1 MVKSPYQQAV
11 YDEFVNTN
19 HNLVIEAVAGSG
31 KTTMLEMLVDAIPAW
46 ASKNNLSYTQLKVV
60 SLAFNVKIKDAMIAR
75 LPAWVSVRTLN
86 AFGYAAI
93 TKKFGR
99 IKEVVD
105 TSKRVRVITENDSEL
120 SAFVPDKKKK
130 EDDPAL
136 VRLYTLA
143 DLVSKVKNTLT
154 DENDDQ
160 AVLALCDHFGIDLA
174 DDVDLYMFGLQKVL
188 KACRTNI
195 TDMIDFDDQ
204 IYLPHALNLPID
216 PVDILFVDEGQDMN
230 IGLIKMIK
238 RACPTGRIVVV
249 GDRYQS
255 IYGFRGADAQ
265 AMPKTI
271 DLLNAKAMPLSI
283 CYRCD
288 RAMIELAKMYVP
300 SIEAR
305 PNADEG
311 SVNYMSVDDFQKY
324 VKAGDG
330 IICRTNA
337 PLIEACYGLLLNGV
351 KAYVYG
357 RDVAKT
363 LKATA
368 KKCVVKGD
376 WDKTQEKLSQYFKK
390 EKTRLLARD
399 ASQSAI
405 ENLEDR
411 VEVIR
416 LVFVH
421 CTNPED
427 VYVQLDL
434 LFSDQTDAVV
444 LSSVHKAK
452 GLEWD
457 KVWILKPE
465 LLPMQRKNQKEWEIQ
480 QENNIAYVAY
490 TRAKHELVFV
500 TSDD

>member
-1 MVKSPYQQAV
+1 
-11 YDEFVNTN
+11 
-19 HNLVIEAVAGSG
+19 
-31 KTTMLEMLVDAIPAW
+31 
-46 ASKNNLSYTQLKVV
+46 
-60 SLAFNVKIKDAMIAR
+60 
-75 LPAWVSVRTLN
+75 
-86 AFGYAAI
+86 
-93 TKKFGR
+93 
-99 IKEVVD
+99 
-105 TSKRVRVITENDSEL
+105 
-120 SAFVPDKKKK
+120 
-130 EDDPAL
+130 
-136 VRLYTLA
+136 
-143 DLVSKVKNTLT
+143 
-154 DENDDQ
+154 
-160 AVLALCDHFGIDLA
+160 
-174 DDVDLYMFGLQKVL
+174 
-188 KACRTNI
+188 
-195 TDMIDFDDQ
+195 
-204 IYLPHALNLPID
+204 
-216 PVDILFVDEGQDMN
+216 
-230 IGLIKMIK
+230 
-238 RACPTGRIVVV
+238 
-249 GDRYQS
+249 
-255 IYGFRGADAQ
+255 
-265 AMPKTI
+265 
-271 DLLNAKAMPLSI
+271 
-283 CYRCD
+283 
-288 RAMIELAKMYVP
+288 
-300 SIEAR
+300 
-305 PNADEG
+305 
-311 SVNYMSVDDFQKY
+311 
-324 VKAGDG
+324 
-330 IICRTNA
+330 
-337 PLIEACYGLLLNGV
+337 LIEACYGLLLNGV